1 MERHVAQINLSLEQL
16 GSAKGFLFGV
26 SDLILPQPS
35 EESLR
40 SKSAASLK
48 AVIPDELSDSYK
60 MLKEEIGEVK
70 KINGGKRCNH

>member
-16 GSAKGFLFGV
+16 GYAKGFLFGV
-26 SDLILPQPS
+26 PDLILPQPS

-48 AVIPDELSDSYK
+48 AVKPDELSDSYK